1 VQPRSRKPVYFY
13 PDTLR
18 KTTILI
24 GRVLLVFTLFG
35 LTGPIVAQTVAPS
48 VSQTLDN
55 PVATSTAPSE
65 TPLPPSPSQSSQNS
79 EDQLATVTLPDAP
92 IPQVQESSSQQQQ
105 PAVSASQTTPQTQ
118 VPQNETPEE
127 RRARA
132 AKELQLEEKQRMFG
146 VVPSFNAVLNGN
158 ATPLSPGQKFHL
170 FFHGS
175 IDPYQF
181 GIAGLDALLE
191 QAEGS
196 YPEWRGGI
204 GGYSKRFGASYADGF
219 IGNFFGNAVLPA
231 AFHQDPRYFRLG
243 YGKPMHRFWYALS
256 TTFRAKSDSG
266 QWQFNYSNI
275 SGNFIGGAISNLY
288 YPAADRGVGQ
298 TLESGLTVTAEGAIG
313 TLAIEFYPDI
323 VRHFHNRHNK
333 KIAADADTTQP

>member
-1 VQPRSRKPVYFY
+1 MKW
-13 PDTLR
+13 
-18 KTTILI
+18 
-24 GRVLLVFTLFG
+24 RVLLVLTLFG
-35 LTGPIVAQTVAPS
+35 LSGLAVAQTVLQT
-48 VSQTLDN
+48 VSQPLDN
-55 PVATSTAPSE
+55 PAAASVASAAPSDA
-65 TPLPPSPSQSSQNS
+65 PIPPSQSQISQNS
-79 EDQLATVTLPDAP
+79 EVQVASVTLPDAP
-92 IPQVQESSSQQQQ
+92 LPQLQQSSSQQQQ
-105 PAVSASQTTPQTQ
+105 PSPATPATPETQ
-118 VPQNETPEE
+118 NPQNETPEQ

-181 GIAGLDALLE
+181 GIAGLDALIE
-191 QAEGS
+191 QANGS

-231 AFHQDPRYFRLG
+231 TFHQDPRYFRLG
-243 YGKPMHRFWYALS
+243 YGKPMHRLLYALS

-266 QWQFNYSNI
+266 HWQFNYSNI

-323 VRHFHNRHNK
+323 VRHLHHK
-333 KIAADADTTQP
+333 KAATQP

>member
-1 VQPRSRKPVYFY
+1 
-13 PDTLR
+13 
-18 KTTILI
+18 LI

-35 LTGPIVAQTVAPS
+35 LSGLVVAQTVPQTASQPLDSPAAAS
-48 VSQTLDN
+48 VVS
-55 PVATSTAPSE
+55 AAPSE
-65 TPLPPSPSQSSQNS
+65 TTAPRSQSQNS
-79 EDQLATVTLPDAP
+79 QNPDSQLAILTLPDAP
-92 IPQVQESSSQQQQ
+92 LPQLQVSSSQQQQ
-105 PAVSASQTTPQTQ
+105 PAASASPATPQTQ
-118 VPQNETPEE
+118 APQDETPEQ

-231 AFHQDPRYFRLG
+231 TFHQDPRYFRLG
-243 YGKPMHRFWYALS
+243 YGKPMHRLWYALS

-266 QWQFNYSNI
+266 HWQFNYSNI

-298 TLESGLTVTAEGAIG
+298 TLESGFTVTAEGAIG

-323 VRHFHNRHNK
+323 VRHLHHK
-333 KIAADADTTQP
+333 KAATQP